1 MHSLACHLDRN
12 SPVPLYEQLYQFMK
26 SEISKGTLPYQT
38 KLPSKRKLAAFL
50 QVSLNTVEG
59 AYEQLTAEGY
69 AESRLRK
76 GYYVAS
82 LEDLEIKNGRKEPE
96 AQAVAQAAFDWDFH
110 PGRIDTLNFPVKQ
123 WRSHVRGVLDE
134 KNRELFQMGDPCGE
148 KCLREEIAAYLYEAR
163 GVRCPP
169 DSIVIGAGSEVLL
182 QQLILLLGN
191 EPVYGVEVPGYP
203 VIRKLLENCPNEV
216 VPLDVDA
223 EGLKI
228 DTLAEKNADIVYVT
242 PSHHFPFGSVLPVN
256 RRIHLL
262 NWAAEKD
269 GRYIIED
276 DYDSEF
282 RYSGK
287 AIPALQSLDRMGN
300 VIYLGSFS
308 KSLMPS
314 MRISYMVLPE
324 NLMDIRRERFS
335 FFHSTVSR
343 TDQHALARF
352 MKSGEFGR
360 HLNRM
365 RKIYRRKLDLI
376 IEELRGTEGKVKVIG
391 EKSGLHIVLS
401 VEEGSSESMLEQK
414 AAQAGIKVYPLSE
427 YAGGQPS
434 FPAKLVLGFAGI
446 PESDLKAVFNRLL
459 ASWEIKESIQAAE

>member
-1 MHSLACHLDRN
+1 MDSLACHLDRESN
-12 SPVPLYEQLYQFMK
+12 VPLYEQLYQFIK
-26 SEISKGTLPYQT
+26 SEIAGGALPYQT

-76 GYYVAS
+76 GYFVAS
-82 LEDLEIKNGRKEPE
+82 LEDLEMKSEAKEPE
-96 AQAVAQAAFDWDFH
+96 YQPVAKAEFDWDFH

-123 WRSHVRGVLDE
+123 WRSHVRGVLDDQ
-134 KNRELFQMGDPCGE
+134 NRELYQLGDPCGE
-148 KCLREEIAAYLYEAR
+148 ECLREDIAAYLYESR
-163 GVRCPP
+163 GVRCSPE
-169 DSIVIGAGSEVLL
+169 SIVIGAGSEVLL
-182 QQLILLLGN
+182 QQLILLMGSA
-191 EPVYGVEVPGYP
+191 PVYGVEVPGYP

-216 VPLDVDA
+216 VPLDVDE
-223 EGLKI
+223 EGLEI
-228 DTLAEKNADIVYVT
+228 RTLADTKADIVYVT

-262 NWAAEKD
+262 NWASEKE

-287 AIPALQSLDRMGN
+287 SIPALQSLDRMGR

-324 NLMDIRRERFS
+324 NLMEVRKVRFS

-352 MKSGEFGR
+352 MKSGEFSR

-376 IEELRGTEGKVKVIG
+376 LDELRGTEGEIKVIG
-391 EKSGLHIVLS
+391 EKSGLHVVLS
-401 VEEGSSESMLEQK
+401 VEGSAENILEQK
-414 AAQAGIKVYPLSE
+414 AAQAGIKVYPLSK
-427 YAGGQPS
+427 YAGGPPS
-434 FPAKLVLGFAGI
+434 FPAKIVLGFAGI
-446 PESDLKAVFNRLL
+446 PEADLKEAFSRLL
-459 ASWEIKESIQAAE
+459 ASWEIKGSVQ